1 MRRHA
6 SDGGLIVTIAVTAYV
21 VAHQSLSANFRVA
34 PALEDLMVAC
44 TGKPGWLPNPSILY
58 AMPEWTALMER
69 RIDRFPCELVQGLPL
84 TEVGITWQLQEYF
97 HLTLSTWFRIVGPV
111 ASGFLSFQSAM
122 YALTGVM
129 AYLIFRLGM
138 GRLIALACTA
148 GIVWSASHLGIVA
161 LPIEYSKAP
170 WVLAIVWLCGL
181 TVRRDAAGQ
190 PIAWTAA
197 ALGLTTGVGIGFK
210 PDVMATVP
218 LALVTTIVFV
228 RRTTEGGLWRKAIAT
243 TLVTAGLATTG
254 GPMLYR
260 NFFAPTGSL
269 LAVQMLGGQDFE
281 TEGLHASTPLYDYGL
296 IYDDSH
302 ITWLINSYGHRVM
315 GKTAT
320 AGFFSKD
327 MQEMSTALLADVWS
341 TFPGDL
347 ALRVV
352 AATMRVLRL
361 SGLPW
366 AVAAAGL
373 FVLFAANRRAGWY
386 AAFVTVYL
394 CAYVS
399 LVFQRRHFFHLEFL
413 SWWYLGVLVEGAL
426 IGTAAVIR
434 AWRAGEASRLISA
447 TLTVNRPGLMRAS
460 LAMLAMA
467 GAATLILIG
476 GRAYQQ
482 RQVTDLVDHYQQRP
496 REARAMSVTDRGS
509 DQVTLTVAGVSLR
522 DRAPSATATA
532 SDYVVLSLACQSAGR
547 VAIASKYLPPVVDYR
562 NWNRHFDVVCAGPGT
577 ESTVMVPIYQYSPEF
592 VFDGFVMTA
601 ADAQAVRA
609 AAVMKPDASVRLWL
623 DLLIPADWRT
633 RSWYATLRMPPV
645 MPI

>member
-1 MRRHA
+1 MKQRA
-6 SDGGLIVTIAVTAYV
+6 IDAGLMGTIAVSAYL
-21 VAHQSLSANFRVA
+21 VAHNSLAATYRVA

-44 TGKPGWLPNPSILY
+44 TGKPGWLPNPSALY
-58 AMPEWTALMER
+58 VMPEWTALMER

-84 TEVGITWQLQEYF
+84 SEVGITWQLQEYF

-111 ASGFLSFQSAM
+111 ASGFLSFQSAS
-122 YALTGVM
+122 YAVTCVM

-148 GIVWSASHLGIVA
+148 GMVWSASHLGIVG

-181 TVRRDAAGQ
+181 MIRRDAAGQ

-210 PDVMATVP
+210 PDVMATIP
-218 LALVTTIVFV
+218 LAVATALVFV
-228 RRTTEGGLWRKAIAT
+228 RRTPVGGLRRKAVAT
-243 TLVTAGLATTG
+243 ALVIAGLAVTG

-320 AGFFSKD
+320 AGFFSKQ
-327 MQEMSTALLADVWS
+327 MQEMSTALLTDVWW

-352 AATMRVLRL
+352 AATIRVLRL
-361 SGLPW
+361 NGLPW

-373 FVLFAANRRAGWY
+373 FVVFAANRRAGWL

-413 SWWYLGVLVEGAL
+413 SWFYLGVLVESALTGAAAL
-426 IGTAAVIR
+426 IG
-434 AWRAGEASRLISA
+434 AWRAGEASRLIPA
-447 TLTVNRPGLMRAS
+447 TFAINRPGLLRAS
-460 LAMLAMA
+460 LAMLAIA
-467 GAATLILIG
+467 GAATLMLTG

-482 RQVTDLVDHYQQRP
+482 GRVTDLVGHYQQRP
-496 REARAMSVTDRGS
+496 REPRAVSVTDRGPG
-509 DQVTLTVAGVSLR
+509 QVTLTVAGVSLR
-522 DRAPSATATA
+522 DRAPGVNATA
-532 SDYVVLSLACQSAGR
+532 SDYVVLSLTCQSAGR
-547 VAIASKYLPPVVDYR
+547 VAVASKYLPPVVDYR

-577 ESTVMVPIYQYSPEF
+577 ESTLMVPIYQYSPEF
-592 VFDGFVMTA
+592 VFDGFVMA
-601 ADAQAVRA
+601 AVDAQAVRA
-609 AAVMKPDASVRLWL
+609 AAVMNADTSVRLWL
-623 DLLIPADWRT
+623 NLLIPADWRA
-633 RSWYATLRMPPV
+633 RSWYATLKMPPV